1 MTLPAL
7 TFVVM
12 VIAFLLGTIK
22 LSWPAGLATA
32 SAALLGLLVGQG
44 RLDIPLLVEGS
55 FGFFDVGIIIATA
68 MFFMKSL
75 ELAGFLEDL
84 TGRLLHALG
93 THRWLILAA
102 CMFLVM
108 LPGMLTGSSTAAV
121 LTTGRFVVP
130 VLLALGM
137 LPEKAAAFV
146 GLASIVGMIAPPVNI
161 PAMIIGSGVD
171 MPYVG
176 FELPLLLISV
186 PLALGIVLVFG
197 RRLSKR
203 TAAPVAS
210 AHLTPAFEP
219 PAGKPI
225 GLWRLLTPFAV
236 VIGIMVAVRVW
247 PGVVP
252 DTGLAV
258 IFVLGVLSVWVLQ
271 PRLNVMAA
279 LRGSLELSMPIL
291 GILAGAGMF
300 VEVMTRT
307 GVRGLIVS
315 SALLLPAQYLMLA
328 AAVVIPLFGAVS
340 AYASASVLGVP
351 FLLAMLGKGDV
362 AVAAAISALAAIG
375 DIMPP
380 IALVPSLS
388 IQAFDAPPARGKVV
402 ALCLLGGAALI
413 LLASGLLYLVRY
425 TGIFA

>member
-1 MTLPAL
+1 MILPAV
-7 TFVVM
+7 TFAVM
-12 VIAFLLGTIK
+12 VVAFLAGTMK

-32 SAALLGLLVGQG
+32 CAALLGLLVGQG

-68 MFFMKSL
+68 MLFMKAL
-75 ELAGFLEDL
+75 EQAGFLEDL
-84 TGRLLHALG
+84 TGRLLGTLG
-93 THRWLILAA
+93 NRRWLVLAA

-137 LPEKAAAFV
+137 LPERAAAFV
-146 GLASIVGMIAPPVNI
+146 GLASIAGMIAPPVNI

-186 PLALGIVLVFG
+186 PLALGIIIVFG
-197 RRLSKR
+197 SRLPRRSTMAQGTVQLAAGLSSAKR
-203 TAAPVAS
+203 VS
-210 AHLTPAFEP
+210 
-219 PAGKPI
+219 
-225 GLWRLLTPFAV
+225 LWRLVLPFAL
-236 VIGIMVAVRVW
+236 VIGPMIGVRLW

-258 IFVLGVLSVWVLQ
+258 IFALGALSVWAVH
-271 PRLNVMAA
+271 PRLNVVAA
-279 LRGSLELSMPIL
+279 FRGSLELSMPIL

-315 SALLLPAQYLMLA
+315 SALLLPAQYLILA
-328 AAVVIPLFGAVS
+328 AAVVVPLFGAVS

-362 AVAAAISALAAIG
+362 AIAAAISSLAAIG
-375 DIMPP
+375 DLMPP

-388 IQAFDAPPARGKVV
+388 VQAFTEAPSRKKTI
-402 ALCLLGGAALI
+402 ALCLLGGVALI
-413 LLASGLLYLVRY
+413 ALAAGLVYLVRY
-425 TGIFA
+425 TGFLA